1 MEPQKSPKK
10 ENKNLQNAA
19 KLSGAG
25 LQMGLI
31 IYLGNLLGS
40 WLDKKFESS
49 YLEITLTLFAIFM
62 AIYALIRQVNQ
73 INK

>member
-1 MEPQKSPKK
+1 MEPQKSPKN

-62 AIYALIRQVNQ
+62 AMYALIRQVNQ
-73 INK
+73 MNK

>member
-1 MEPQKSPKK
+1 MEPQKSPKN

-62 AIYALIRQVNQ
+62 AMYALIRQVNQ

>member
-1 MEPQKSPKK
+1 MEPQKSPKN

-40 WLDKKFESS
+40 WLDKKFESF

-62 AIYALIRQVNQ
+62 AMYALIRQVNQ
-73 INK
+73 MNK